1 MYIKKIKLHNFR
13 RFRDLTIEFKSG
25 RNILVGDNESGKSSI
40 LQAIDLTARGGRHR
54 VEDLGLESLFNTSC
68 IREFL
73 GGDKK
78 VENLPDMWV
87 ELYLDG
93 ISLEEL
99 DGKNNSDSVAACG
112 LRMAVEPNFSAGED
126 IKTILCSDEPTFPF
140 EFYDITFNTFSGAS
154 YSGYNKKFKTIFLD
168 NSTIGSEYAL
178 NEYISAIYGT
188 TLSPIE
194 QQMIKYQYVGA
205 KEAFKKKFL
214 SSFDSK
220 LEEGYTFS
228 VKNTGKN
235 SLETDL
241 TLEKDGVDIAN
252 KGTGI
257 QCFIKTQM
265 ALKRVGDGFD
275 AILIEE
281 PENHLSHL
289 NMRKLLTEIEKKKN
303 GQLFIAT
310 HSDLISTRLGLR
322 NCILMNSECEEVTRL
337 DFVTPETASF
347 FMKAPDNNMLQFVM
361 AKKVVLV
368 EGDAEFI
375 LMDAFC
381 KKILGVTLDDKGID
395 VIAVDGKCFKRYLEL
410 AKHLK
415 MRVAVL
421 TDNDRDYNTHITE
434 PYDGYMNDEFP
445 NIKVFSDN
453 DKERYTFEVAV
464 YDDNSIICD
473 HLFSDGRKT
482 LSVLEYMLANKAD
495 VAFRLASEKGKELA
509 VPQYIKNALEW
520 VNT

>member
-1 MYIKKIKLHNFR
+1 MYIKKLKLHNFR
-13 RFRDLTIEFKSG
+13 RFRDLTIEFNSG
-25 RNILVGDNESGKSSI
+25 RNVLVGDNESGKSSI

-54 VEDLGLESLFNTSC
+54 VEDLGLETLFNTSC
-68 IREFL
+68 IREFME
-73 GGDKK
+73 GDKN

-87 ELYLDG
+87 ELYLG
-93 ISLEEL
+93 SVSLEEL
-99 DGKNNSDSVAACG
+99 DGKNNSDSIEACG
-112 LRMAVEPNFSAGED
+112 LRMTAEPNFSVGED

-154 YSGYNKKFKTIFLD
+154 YNGYNKKLKTIFLD

-188 TLSPIE
+188 TLSPVE
-194 QQMIKYQYVGA
+194 QQKIKHQYVEA
-205 KEAFKKKFL
+205 KSKFKTKFL
-214 SSFDSK
+214 SSFDEK
-220 LEEGYTFS
+220 LEDGYAFS

-241 TLEKDGVDIAN
+241 TLEKDGVGITN

-265 ALKRVGDGFD
+265 ALKRAGDGFD

-289 NMRKLLTEIEKKKN
+289 NMRKLLTEIEKEEG

-310 HSDLISTRLGLR
+310 HSDLISTRLGLQ
-322 NCILMNSECEEVTRL
+322 NCILMNSECGEVLKL
-337 DFVTPETASF
+337 DFVTSETASF
-347 FMKAPDNNMLQFVM
+347 FKKAPDNNMLQFVM

-381 KKILGVTLDDKGID
+381 KKILGGTLDDMGID

-410 AKHLK
+410 AERLK

-421 TDNDRDYNTHITE
+421 TDNDKDYNAHITE
-434 PYDGYMNDEFP
+434 AYDGYMNDEFY
-445 NIKVFSDN
+445 NIKVFSDSDN
-453 DKERYTFEVAV
+453 DRYTFEVAV
-464 YDDNSIICD
+464 YEDNSIICD
-473 HLFSDGRKT
+473 NLFSSGRRT
-482 LSVLEYMLANKAD
+482 LPVQEYMLANKAEA
-495 VAFRLASEKGKELA
+495 AFRLASEKGKELA